1 MKKLAGTATALVMT
15 AGAAYA
21 AGPEPMAPQPMV
33 VVQPESPFWAGPYV
47 GGQLGYAYSEFDL
60 GNISPNDFSNDSV
73 IGGLTLGY
81 LWSAGNGW
89 YLGPEFQYDWADLTV
104 TDPGT
109 GNTASFDEIARLK
122 LIAGREL
129 GNGLLY
135 GSAGVAYA
143 NFDGVGTFFD
153 DNDTSYVVGLGYDWR
168 VGENWTVGA
177 EYMYHDFNGVGT
189 TGGDVSLNTLHLKA
203 SYRF

>member
-143 NFDGVGTFFD
+143 NFDGVGTKWLV
-153 DNDTSYVVGLGYDWR
+153 SQYARL
-168 VGENWTVGA
+168 
-177 EYMYHDFNGVGT
+177 
-189 TGGDVSLNTLHLKA
+189 DVI
-203 SYRF
+203 